1 MMTTA
6 RVSKVKVLGLAAAL
20 AATLTGAAR
29 ARQDE
34 TKTARSGSTSP
45 AATAPARPAAVPAA
59 VIGSIDMEAIFKSY
73 DKVKD
78 SGEKLKADVMAKQG
92 ELAAGAKK
100 MEALLKKREQ
110 FALGTP
116 DAKAVEAELT
126 KLKVQLDSDKEQAQQ
141 EFSARDAEALAGLY
155 KDIQGMV
162 AEVAQNRKMTYVVR
176 VSTEPVVASDPNSV
190 MSAMARAVV
199 FADPSTDIT
208 KTVVYNLNLR
218 YKGTAEGKASA
229 AASAAVSSAKRA
241 APKAN

>member
-1 MMTTA
+1 MMTIAA
-6 RVSKVKVLGLAAAL
+6 RASRVLGLATAL
-20 AATLTGAAR
+20 AAATTAA

-34 TKTARSGSTSP
+34 AKVARSASTSP
-45 AATAPARPAAVPAA
+45 AATAPSRPAPMPAA

-100 MEALLKKREQ
+100 MEGLLKKREQ
-110 FALGTP
+110 FQAGTP

-126 KLKVQLDSDKEQAQQ
+126 KLKIQLDSDKEQAQQ

-155 KDIQGMV
+155 KDIQAMV
-162 AEVAQNRKMTYVVR
+162 AEVAQSRKMTYVVR
-176 VSTEPVVASDPNSV
+176 VSSEPIVASDPNSV

-199 FADPSTDIT
+199 FADPATDIT

-218 YKGTAEGKASA
+218 YKNTAEGKASA
-229 AASAAVSSAKRA
+229 AATAAAASAKRA